1 MDEKQEKKQ
10 GFNRFL
16 GITFLIGFGFFTMGL
31 MDPLYDTYI
40 PMFLRRYIDSNT
52 LIGGIMTL
60 DNILQLGLIPFI
72 AIWSDRTRT
81 RIGRRMPFIIVMLP
95 IAAVLFRL
103 IPSLAAISLAALI
116 GIIFFFNI
124 FKTAVRG
131 PVVALMPDSVP
142 GNYRSEANGV
152 INTMGGIG
160 LIVSTLVLARFM
172 DISQTLPFLI
182 AAVCIV
188 LATLILFIFVK
199 ERPPAE
205 DEKPEEREPVWV
217 SLKRVFLNRENSPG
231 KGRDA
236 TVPRIL
242 FSLFFWFMAYE
253 GVKPFL
259 GLYLVESLGVS
270 QGNAALAQG
279 IAGISSVMLAIP
291 TGYWAHRFGRR
302 NFIRLS
308 LTGLALILFLIPLSG
323 FFTMKLGLDLFYQL
337 LFFFFLMFLYG
348 AVWIGVVVNSF
359 PMLWQMAD
367 YGNMGIYTGL
377 YYTFSQSAA
386 ILAPPITGAVID
398 LGGYPGIFVFG
409 GICMLAAW
417 FIMGGVSAGEPT
429 SGRPG

>member
-1 MDEKQEKKQ
+1 MGTKEEKKQ

-40 PMFLRRYIDSNT
+40 PVFLRRYIASNT
-52 LIGGIMTL
+52 LVGGIMTL

-95 IAAVLFRL
+95 LSAILFRL
-103 IPSLAAISLAALI
+103 IPSLAAVSLGALI

-124 FKTAVRG
+124 FKTSVRG

-142 GNYRSEANGV
+142 GDYRSEANGV

-172 DISQTLPFLI
+172 DINQSLPFLI
-182 AAVCIV
+182 AAGCIV
-188 LATLILFIFVK
+188 FATLILFIFVK
-199 ERPPAE
+199 ERPPE
-205 DEKPEEREPVWV
+205 GNEKSEGGEPVWI
-217 SLKRVFLNRENSPG
+217 SLKRIFLDRGNSPG

-253 GVKPFL
+253 GAKPFL
-259 GLYLVESLGVS
+259 GLYLIESLGVS
-270 QGNAALAQG
+270 EGNAALAQG
-279 IAGISSVMLAIP
+279 VAGISSVILAIP

-302 NFIRLS
+302 NFIRFS
-308 LTGLALILFLIPLSG
+308 LICLTVILFLIPLSG
-323 FFTMKLGLDLFYQL
+323 FFTIKLGLALSYRL
-337 LFFFFLMFLYG
+337 LLFFFLMFLYG

-409 GICMLAAW
+409 GICMLVAW
-417 FIMGGVSAGEPT
+417 FIMRGVSAGEPAKQK
-429 SGRPG
+429 